1 MMANFFEQYYWVY
14 VLQSLKDGKK
24 YTGYTKNL
32 PSRFEAHQNGEV
44 PSTKDRKPFKLIYF
58 EGCLNQ
64 QDATKREK
72 YLKTHYGKL
81 YLGNRLK
88 FYFTGRDVSKK

>member
-1 MMANFFEQYYWVY
+1 MMVNFYKDFYWVY
-14 VLQSLKDGKK
+14 ILISLKDGKK

-32 PSRFEAHQNGEV
+32 PSRFEAHQLGKV
-44 PSTKDRKPFKLIYF
+44 KSTKDRRPFELIYF
-58 EGCLNQ
+58 EGCKNQ

-72 YLKTHYGKL
+72 YLKTHYGKM

-88 FYFTGRDVSKK
+88 QWISLSE